1 MISFP
6 TDIKYISDM
15 KKLFLLLLFIPLVS
29 CEQSEKKAIN
39 NLSNKESFISET
51 QRQLIFENT
60 KIFPD
65 NTQISFAFINNGK
78 VNYYGIKRKNDSIS
92 HFNNYNNIFEIG
104 SITKVFTSNLLAS
117 FIINNK
123 VELNDNINDYLRT
136 PFKNNVQITFKS
148 LANHT
153 SGLPR
158 LPSNLDL
165 EKINPANPYKEYNE
179 IDLEN
184 YLEKSLLIDDTL
196 KGKYLY
202 SNLGAGLLGYT
213 LSKIENVSYEDLLKN
228 HIFSKYKMFNT
239 TLNHNDLSEVLVKG
253 LDANGNEVPNWELSV
268 LAGAGGIKSNVKDLA
283 KFGIAQLDTLNKE
296 LELTRQ
302 KTIEVNNNMNIGLGW
317 HIIKSKTNNK
327 LYWHNGGT
335 GGYTSSMSIDIKN
348 KIGVVILSNVSAYNS
363 SRGNIDKLCFE
374 LIETMT
380 EKKL

>member
-1 MISFP
+1 
-6 TDIKYISDM
+6 M
-15 KKLFLLLLFIPLVS
+15 KKKLILLLLFIQLVS

-39 NLSNKESFISET
+39 NLSNKESLISET
-51 QRQLIFENT
+51 QRKLIFENT

-65 NTQISFAFINNGK
+65 NTQISFAFIKNGK
-78 VNYYGIKRKNDSIS
+78 VNYYGIKRKNNSTS

-117 FIINNK
+117 FVINNK
-123 VELNDNINDYLRT
+123 VELNDNINEYLKT

-213 LSKIENVSYEDLLKN
+213 LSKIENVSYEDLLIN

-296 LELTRQ
+296 LELTRK

-327 LYWHNGGT
+327 LYFHNGMT
-335 GGYTSSMSIDIKN
+335 GGYTSSMLIDVKN
-348 KIGVVILSNVSAYNS
+348 KIGVVILSNVSAYNPNAE
-363 SRGNIDKLCFE
+363 NIDKLCFE

>member
-1 MISFP
+1 
-6 TDIKYISDM
+6 M
-15 KKLFLLLLFIPLVS
+15 KKLLLLLLFIPLVS
-29 CEQSEKKAIN
+29 CEESEKKVIN
-39 NLSNKESFISET
+39 NLLNKESLISET
-51 QRQLIFENT
+51 QRKLIFENT

-65 NTQISFAFINNGK
+65 NTQISFAFIKNGK

-123 VELNDNINDYLRT
+123 VELNDNINDYLKT

-165 EKINPANPYKEYNE
+165 EKINPDNPYKEYNE

-317 HIIKSKTNNK
+317 HIIKSKSNNK

-335 GGYTSSMSIDIKN
+335 GGYTSSMSSDIKN
-348 KIGVVILSNVSAYNS
+348 KIGVVILSNVSAYNP